1 MKIIEVRVP
10 SAYYLFSSV
19 QLGCKKVEVR
29 RRYYFSYIRLFLT
42 LSGIFNQV
50 KKGLILRIS
59 LFLRKS
65 ISNRTW
71 YAAVMQT
78 SVQTIFGRNFCRG
91 CNRIGRHFQ
100 GKHFSKW
107 NRRVLQ
113 TPFLPILPM
122 HQFLAN
128 IGMFD
133 TQPMQYCT
141 KSMIN
146 LYIFSD
152 LNAVRRL
159 MSNDST
165 PLLSHRNSAS
175 GTSRDSSISRKFG
188 EISNTC
194 PSCRMPFDKAKKRR
208 LVDTCG
214 HERCYACMFRNET
227 CPICVASGE

>member
-1 MKIIEVRVP
+1 
-10 SAYYLFSSV
+10 
-19 QLGCKKVEVR
+19 
-29 RRYYFSYIRLFLT
+29 
-42 LSGIFNQV
+42 
-50 KKGLILRIS
+50 
-59 LFLRKS
+59 
-65 ISNRTW
+65 
-71 YAAVMQT
+71 MQT

-107 NRRVLQ
+107 NRRLLQ
-113 TPFLPILPM
+113 TPYLPISPM
-122 HQFLAN
+122 HQFLAI

-175 GTSRDSSISRKFG
+175 GASRDSSTSRKFG

-227 CPICVASGE
+227 CPICVASGKYALLFFFFLNGRIMTKQRHDTFENITITYYVVVELKSYVSHLKGLLRVTKG